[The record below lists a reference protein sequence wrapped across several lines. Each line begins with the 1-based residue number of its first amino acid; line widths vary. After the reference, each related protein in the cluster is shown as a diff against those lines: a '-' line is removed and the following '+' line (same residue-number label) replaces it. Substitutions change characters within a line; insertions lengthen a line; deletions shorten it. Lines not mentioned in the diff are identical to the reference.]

1 METLWMHINLC
12 IWKFEKWAQYHVNG
26 TQNRLFKNG
35 IKGML
40 DRKLVDFTNE
50 NLAKLCSMENFEF
63 SIAHVNHPTKW
74 HISKCA
80 IP

>member
-1 METLWMHINLC
+1 
-12 IWKFEKWAQYHVNG
+12 
-26 TQNRLFKNG
+26 
-35 IKGML
+35 ML